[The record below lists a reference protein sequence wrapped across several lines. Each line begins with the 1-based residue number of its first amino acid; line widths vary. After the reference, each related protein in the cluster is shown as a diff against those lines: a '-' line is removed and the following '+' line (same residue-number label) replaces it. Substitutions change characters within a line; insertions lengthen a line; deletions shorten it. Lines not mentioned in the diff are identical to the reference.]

1 MASLSAA
8 SLRII
13 LGLNRP
19 VGAPLVAREE
29 GPPRTGAVGA
39 AWAAGVL
46 VETAVVDVLSSAPV
60 AGAVLPPS
68 PSAGLRPAAAA
79 APRRDPRPGALPRFI
94 IWSLPGVPA
103 VLW

>member
-29 GPPRTGAVGA
+29 APPRAGTIGTADVPVEAAVA
-39 AWAAGVL
+39 
-46 VETAVVDVLSSAPV
+46 DVLSSAPV
-60 AGAVLPPS
+60 AGVVLPPS

-79 APRRDPRPGALPRFI
+79 APRRGPRPGALPRFI
-94 IWSLPGVPA
+94 IWSLPGAPA
-103 VLW
+103 LLW